1 MSVDASLL
9 PKPHGDDP
17 EDVAWALSTAEALW
31 KRGEYHDAV
40 SWIRKAATAA
50 SEADKDLRV
59 IELAKAAAELAA
71 LVEAFGEKPKRSKPP
86 STAPDARQPIEVEV
100 PKPVRMPALS
110 DPDATLDAPR
120 SAPKIPAAPARPQE
134 TFPKPMP
141 ESDLIE
147 TSIEL
152 DVDPVTMSMEPA
164 APEPPKHAPPRK
176 PPGPPPRATSAK
188 PPAVAITEA
197 APVSTTI
204 VHSGVAHSPLSLG
217 SSTGVGPSVVTS
229 VAGLARSSV
238 PMPTPNPMPS
248 PLQPMI
254 AAELEVP
261 IPDDPIFE
269 EAVSPASV
277 RNIDSRRPP
286 AVREDLDEDSLPR
299 VPTVPPAPPDDFHPT
314 PLRMRAAPVAKIPE
328 PTAGRLRTPISL
340 APALD
345 VRAENRDA
353 VAVGPAIDVRG
364 AARTNEI
371 TAPEGSPAAAPPQPP
386 APPQVPR
393 PGAPRLATIRSHPP
407 APPSVPPPRTKPG
420 SIPPPRPL
428 SQRPPAPPAEPLE
441 LDLSERSS
449 IQRGKLP
456 KSNVPSFPSVTE
468 TQVGLPHLAPPS
480 VTETQEG
487 LPHLAPPS
495 VTETQQGLGVDMP
508 KKHPSSDALPAPT
521 VLETQKG
528 LAAKETPKP
537 ASIAPPP
544 ARPASIL
551 PPPKPAS
558 EPPSS
563 FDVLKDPRPP
573 VMSTPAPRGGV
584 RSIDSARFEALAD
597 VPDDEREKI
606 LGTGEMMAL
615 LPDEETDAPAIV
627 IVLHGELEVRVR
639 GRPSTLEIITVDQV
653 RLLAPTKPCDGDLI
667 VVGGKKG
674 ARILALP
681 HEAIEMLRA
690 AAPWVAQDLE
700 PSSDDLHVVAGA
712 LRGEMGRRLDDA
724 LLREILGCAE
734 TMRLAPGAIVVK
746 NQELVRALVVL
757 GAGALSLRVADAPDA
772 QEIGALEPGEVLF
785 PSELLSRTAAPSTV
799 RAGPDGAV
807 VLVATRAATE
817 ELLVT
822 YPPLL
827 EILGEG

>member
-50 SEADKDLRV
+50 SEADADLRV
-59 IELAKAAAELAA
+59 IELAKAAAELAT
-71 LVEAFGEKPKRSKPP
+71 LVEAFGDKPKPSKPP
-86 STAPDARQPIEVEV
+86 ATGDASAARKVDV
-100 PKPVRMPALS
+100 AKAAAMPS
-110 DPDATLDAPR
+110 FVDPEATLDAPQSPPR
-120 SAPKIPAAPARPQE
+120 IAQAKPAAPQE
-134 TFPKPMP
+134 TFPAAMP
-141 ESDLIE
+141 RGESASLE
-147 TSIEL
+147 SI
-152 DVDPVTMSMEPA
+152 DIAVDPVTMSLEPA
-164 APEPPKHAPPRK
+164 PPADSAKHAASRK

-188 PPAVAITEA
+188 PPAVAISD

-217 SSTGVGPSVVTS
+217 SSTGVGPSVVSS
-229 VAGLARSSV
+229 VQGLARSSP

-248 PLQPMI
+248 PLQPMV

-261 IPDDPIFE
+261 VPDDPIFE
-269 EAVSPASV
+269 EVVSPASV
-277 RNIDSRRPP
+277 RSIDSRRPV
-286 AVREDLDEDSLPR
+286 ARDDLDDDSMPR

-314 PLRMRAAPVAKIPE
+314 PMRMQVAPVAPLPSE
-328 PTAGRLRTPISL
+328 PREQSQAGRLRTPISL
-340 APALD
+340 APTLD
-345 VRAENRDA
+345 VRAETRDA
-353 VAVGPAIDVRG
+353 VAIGPALDLR
-364 AARTNEI
+364 
-371 TAPEGSPAAAPPQPP
+371 SPQQALPPK
-386 APPQVPR
+386 PQVIPPMPEHLR
-393 PGAPRLATIRSHPP
+393 APAPRLATIRLHAP
-407 APPSVPPPRTKPG
+407 APPPSAPPPRSKPG

-428 SQRPPAPPAEPLE
+428 SQRPPAPPSEPLE
-441 LDLSERSS
+441 LDLSERASFH
-449 IQRGKLP
+449 QAKL
-456 KSNVPSFPSVTE
+456 PSVTE
-468 TQVGLPHLAPPS
+468 TH
-480 VTETQEG
+480 EG

-495 VTETQQGLGVDMP
+495 VLETQQGLGVEMP
-508 KKHPSSDALPAPT
+508 KAAARMPPAVLGRPPSDKLPSIPAPP
-521 VLETQKG
+521 E
-528 LAAKETPKP
+528 
-537 ASIAPPP
+537 
-544 ARPASIL
+544 
-551 PPPKPAS
+551 AS
-558 EPPSS
+558 EPPPS
-563 FDVLKDPRPP
+563 FEALRDPRPA
-573 VMSTPAPRGGV
+573 VAMSTPAPRGGV
-584 RSIDSARFEALAD
+584 GSIDSSRFEALVD
-597 VPDDEREKI
+597 VPDDERDK
-606 LGTGEMMAL
+606 LLATGEIIAL

-627 IVLHGELEVRVR
+627 VVLHGELEVRVR
-639 GRPSTLEIITVDQV
+639 GRPSTLEIISVDQV
-653 RLLAPTKPCDGDLI
+653 RLLAPTTPCDGDLV

-681 HEAIEMLRA
+681 PAALETLRA
-690 AAPWVAQDLE
+690 VAPWVAQDLE

-746 NQELVRALVVL
+746 HQELVRALVVL
-757 GAGALSLRVADAPDA
+757 GAGALSLRVADAQDA